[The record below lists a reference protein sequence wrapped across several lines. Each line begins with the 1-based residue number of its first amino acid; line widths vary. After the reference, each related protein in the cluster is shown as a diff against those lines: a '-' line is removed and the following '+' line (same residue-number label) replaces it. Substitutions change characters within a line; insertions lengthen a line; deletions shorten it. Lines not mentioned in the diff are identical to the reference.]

1 MAALTQSE
9 IDVLNQALDRLAAAQ
24 ITLAGTTTN
33 EYLVCNRHYAQ
44 TRDSLLR
51 SFQWPFASDRATLSQ
66 ISTLELDTAPG
77 PDAWAVGDVITGI
90 TSGTTAEILTVTS
103 NTEYEI
109 IHLSGDFT
117 DGETITNATVEKVYW
132 EGIPVTWEDE
142 QVYWYDDSDSD
153 QVVCGTGY
161 PAVLEI
167 MPDFEWD
174 HQYQLPN
181 DFVRLKK
188 VYEDDGVDYVDDRF
202 EREGQRILTNYD
214 SCNIKY
220 VKDVTDPTEF
230 DALFEEVLILRLAMK
245 LANPL
250 AGIRASDL
258 KAEISQ
264 ELKVAESKAKIVAI
278 QEVNVSGRSDFNLAK
293 YN

>member
-1 MAALTQSE
+1 MSLTQAE
-9 IDVLNQALDRLAAAQ
+9 LNIANQALDRIAAAQ
-24 ITLAGTTTN
+24 ITLTGTTAN

-51 SFQWPFASDRATLSQ
+51 SFEWPFATDRATLSQ

-77 PDAWAVGDVITGI
+77 PDTWAVGDVITGI

-103 NTEYEI
+103 DTEYEI

-117 DGETITNATVEKVYW
+117 DGETITNADVEKVYW
-132 EGIPVTWEDE
+132 QGIPLTWEDE
-142 QVYWYDDSDSD
+142 PVYWYDDSDCD

-161 PAVLEI
+161 PIVSGLT
-167 MPDFEWD
+167 PDFEWG

-188 VYEDDGVDYVDDRF
+188 VYEDDGTDYVDDRF
-202 EREGQRILTNYD
+202 EREGQRLLTNYD
-214 SCNIKY
+214 TCNIKY
-220 VKDVTDPTEF
+220 IKDITDPTKF
-230 DALFEEVLILRLAMK
+230 DALFTEVLILRLAMK
-245 LANPL
+245 LVNPL
-250 AGIRASDL
+250 AGIRAAEL

-264 ELKVAESKAKIVAI
+264 ELRVAEFKAKLVAE
-278 QEVNVSGRSDFNLAK
+278 QEVNVSGRSDFTLAR
-293 YN
+293 YSS